1 MEWFK
6 GLAGRVRQ
14 EPAGEEDEAE
24 PATGAPVLEAA
35 TGVPVLESAQER
47 RERWRSIYVIYF
59 TMFQMS
65 LGFSIVL
72 TGVWPY
78 LDKVSCTAHSS
89 PRFEHNPSRCSTQ
102 RKCVRSPS
110 P

>member
-1 MEWFK
+1 MEWLK

-14 EPAGEEDEAE
+14 EPAPEEGEA
-24 PATGAPVLEAA
+24 PAGAPLLE
-35 TGVPVLESAQER
+35 TPQER
-47 RERWRSIYVIYF
+47 RERWRSVYVIYF

-78 LDKVSCTAHSS
+78 LDKVSPAALPAITLLDTCQGVQLVDDLTCT
-89 PRFEHNPSRCSTQ
+89 RG
-102 RKCVRSPS
+102 KCVS
-110 P
+110 